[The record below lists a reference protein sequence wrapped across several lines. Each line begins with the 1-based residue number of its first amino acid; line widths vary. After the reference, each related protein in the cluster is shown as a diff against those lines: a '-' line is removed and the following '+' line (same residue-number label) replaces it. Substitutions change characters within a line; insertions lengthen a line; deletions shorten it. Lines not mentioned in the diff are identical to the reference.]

1 MYKCSFCSA
10 KEEKTTPI
18 CQSCGAPRYPIA
30 TARSSS
36 IFNRQEKLKL
46 SAALAI
52 VAITPGALI
61 VLALAGAMHI
71 KTIIKK

>member
-1 MYKCSFCSA
+1 MYKCSFCGA

-18 CQSCGAPRYPIA
+18 CQSCGAPRYPVA
-30 TARSSS
+30 TTKPSS

-52 VAITPGALI
+52 VALTPGALI
-61 VLALAGAMHI
+61 VLALAGATRLNT
-71 KTIIKK
+71 KTNK